1 MGWQG
6 DRGQVKG
13 GIGQKEGRA
22 LSCPFE
28 NTLSVGWSHMAHQ
41 SEGKKQEEMASYSA
55 LVIAGFVI
63 IIDGWLHPGSQI
75 IVWSLRTCTS
85 TVVLFFFIKTEGN
98 SSFPGVLCAWVC
110 WNHKIKIFKLCYF
123 FVCFLTTK
131 AALCVSSSLSPS
143 IPNPQ
148 SALPPCHF
156 LSHSARLVCI
166 PGSTVLSIFNYN
178 HTVQGFQALSWRAG
192 TILITKLIS
201 KAAEKMPAQAD
212 ICFATRSWVRV
223 KIKQAA
229 MFSHTSFV
237 FSKIHLQSQTQ
248 FPFVGSEYRW
258 WL

>member
-1 MGWQG
+1 MKPNGSPVTG
-6 DRGQVKG
+6 
-13 GIGQKEGRA
+13 KETGR
-22 LSCPFE
+22 
-28 NTLSVGWSHMAHQ
+28 N
-41 SEGKKQEEMASYSA
+41 
-55 LVIAGFVI
+55 GFLLCICNRWFVVTYLRVEI
-63 IIDGWLHPGSQI
+63 IIVDGWLHPGYQI
-75 IVWSLRTCTS
+75 IAWPLKTCTS
-85 TVVLFFFIKTEGN
+85 TAVLFFFVKTEGN
-98 SSFPGVLCAWVC
+98 CSFPGVLCVWVC

-131 AALCVSSSLSPS
+131 AALCVSSSLFPP

-201 KAAEKMPAQAD
+201 KAAETMPAQAD
-212 ICFATRSWVRV
+212 ICLATRSWVRV

-248 FPFVGSEYRW
+248 SVSIAGGSKGKNTGW
-258 WL
+258 SKTIKQGLLCWTSV